1 MQNQQ
6 RSQYLDPK
14 DLSLFQ
20 FLEHNHIQGDQE
32 FLSAIDGIV
41 LNLQLKDHNLLN
53 EAKHM
58 ATLNHGHLIK
68 QNGHGLPIVD
78 YLGCDLK
85 TRARRHQQYL
95 PSPLEHL
102 DALSLPVAQH
112 PLPIHELR
120 LQYDVRLKGSS

>member
-20 FLEHNHIQGDQE
+20 FLDINHIQGDQE

-53 EAKHM
+53 EATYCNIEPWPFDKTKRSRFAHC
-58 ATLNHGHLIK
+58 
-68 QNGHGLPIVD
+68 GLFG
-78 YLGCDLK
+78 L
-85 TRARRHQQYL
+85 
-95 PSPLEHL
+95 
-102 DALSLPVAQH
+102 
-112 PLPIHELR
+112 
-120 LQYDVRLKGSS
+120 